1 MKFCVLLISK
11 VCTNYQG
18 KGAELAAQ
26 IIYWASS

>member
-1 MKFCVLLISK
+1 MISK

-18 KGAELAAQ
+18 KEAELAAQ